1 MPSDAI
7 AWAIGLGLLG
17 AILGSFL
24 ATLAVRWADGRTI
37 GGRSACDGCGR
48 TLRAVELV
56 PVFGALALRGRCRTC
71 GAAIDPLHLSVELAC
86 LAIGA
91 SAGWVAPGAGGLAG
105 AVVGWL
111 LATLAAIDWRAF
123 WLPDR
128 LVAPLALVGL
138 AGGLTGI
145 EPPLADRLI
154 GGAAGFLLL
163 FAVATA
169 YRRLRGREGM
179 GGGDPKLFG
188 AIGLTLGWQLL
199 PAVLVVAGLIGLG
212 LVAFR
217 AARGQAMAADAA
229 LPLGTLLAIVAYP
242 AWWMMVASAP

>member
-1 MPSDAI
+1 MPSDAF
-7 AWAIGLGLLG
+7 AWAAGLGLLG

-24 ATLAVRWADGRTI
+24 ATLAVRWVDGRTI

-48 TLRAVELV
+48 TLHAVELIPIV
-56 PVFGALALRGRCRTC
+56 GALALHGRCRTC

-105 AVVGWL
+105 AAFGWL

-138 AGGLTGI
+138 AGGLAGI

-154 GGAAGFLLL
+154 GGAVGFLLL
-163 FAVATA
+163 FAVAAA
-169 YRRLRGREGM
+169 YRRLRGRAGM

-188 AIGLTLGWQLL
+188 AIGLALGWRLL
-199 PAVLVVAGLIGLG
+199 PAVIVVAGLVGLG

-217 AARGQAMAADAA
+217 ASRGQAMAADAA
-229 LPLGTLLAIVAYP
+229 LPLGTLLAIAAYP
-242 AWWMMVASAP
+242 AWWMMIASAP